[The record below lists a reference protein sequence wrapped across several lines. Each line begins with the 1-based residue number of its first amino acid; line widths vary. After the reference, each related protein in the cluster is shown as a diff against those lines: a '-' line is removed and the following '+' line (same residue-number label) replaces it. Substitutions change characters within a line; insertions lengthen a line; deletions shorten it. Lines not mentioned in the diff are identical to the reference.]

1 MADALVSSKGVRLK
15 KGKGTSNPRLLA
27 AKALSFW
34 LSKGPGARPEIQRL
48 GDTLLKGKR
57 LQEKDR
63 ALFWHILVGSV
74 RWLRLIRWHLERYI
88 KRYSRLP
95 VEVQAILLTGGFQI
109 IFLSRIP
116 FFSAV
121 DESVKLTR
129 IMGAP
134 WASGLVNASLRRLAT
149 SKKIVPSTRKELLE
163 RCKGSKANCLSNLT
177 SHPHWMVK
185 RWLKAWGVDGCVS
198 ICLQNNIQPPLTVR
212 VNTLKIERD
221 SFLDML
227 KKGGLSAEK
236 TSLSPCGIRLEGFR
250 GRVEEIP
257 GFEQGLFQVQDE
269 AAQLVS
275 LLLDLRKG
283 QRVLDVCAGVGGKS
297 THIAELMEDRGNILA
312 CDTNRSRL
320 QILAENSKR
329 LGITSIRTCL
339 LPKPEKGRIQK
350 RPFDRIIPCDRILI
364 DAPCSGLGVIRRHPD
379 IKWNRTPD
387 DIEALAARQ
396 LSLLEKWAS
405 CLKREGMLVYSV
417 CTMEYEETEG
427 VIQSFLETHS
437 DFALVSAREVLPF
450 LPDDLV
456 KGGFFRSLP
465 GQYGMDGFFSA
476 VIRRL

>member
-48 GDTLLKGKR
+48 GDSLLKGKR

-149 SKKIVPSTRKELLE
+149 SKKIVPFSREELLE
-163 RCKGSKANCLSNLT
+163 RCKGSRANCLSNLT

-227 KKGGLSAEK
+227 RKSWISAEK
-236 TSLSPCGIRLEGFR
+236 TSLSPHGIRLRDFR
-250 GRVEEIP
+250 GRVEELP

-275 LLLDLRKG
+275 LLLDVRKG

-297 THIAELMEDRGNILA
+297 THIAELMEDEGYILA
-312 CDTNRSRL
+312 CDTNKGRL
-320 QILAENSKR
+320 KILVENANR
-329 LGITSIRTCL
+329 LGITSIRTCQ
-339 LPKPEKGRIQK
+339 LPQTGKGFIHEKQ
-350 RPFDRIIPCDRILI
+350 FDRILI

-387 DIEALAARQ
+387 DIEALAATQ

-405 CLKREGMLVYSV
+405 CLKRNGILVYSV
-417 CTMEYEETEG
+417 CTMENEETEG
-427 VIQSFLETHS
+427 LIQSFLHTHS
-437 DFALVSAREVLPF
+437 HFSLISVREVVPW
-450 LPDDLV
+450 LPDDVLRD
-456 KGGFFRSLP
+456 GSLCTLP
-465 GQYGMDGFFSA
+465 GQYGMDGFFAA
-476 VIRRL
+476 VLLKSS

>member
-1 MADALVSSKGVRLK
+1 MADALASSKGVRLK

-27 AKALSFW
+27 AKALSLW

-48 GDTLLKGKR
+48 GDSLLKGKR
-57 LQEKDR
+57 LKEKDR

-74 RWLRLIRWHLERYI
+74 RWLRLLRWHLERYI
-88 KRYSRLP
+88 KRFSRLP

-149 SKKIVPSTRKELLE
+149 SKKIVPSTMEELLE

-185 RWLKAWGVDGCVS
+185 RWLKAWGMDGCVS

-212 VNTLKIERD
+212 VNTLKMERD
-221 SFLDML
+221 SFWDML

-236 TSLSPCGIRLEGFR
+236 TSLSPQGIRLVDFR

-257 GFEQGLFQVQDE
+257 GFKEGLFQVQDE

-275 LLLDLRKG
+275 LLLDVRKG
-283 QRVLDVCAGVGGKS
+283 QQVLDVCAGVGGKS
-297 THIAELMEDRGNILA
+297 THISEFMADKGYILA
-312 CDTNRSRL
+312 CDTNKGRL
-320 QILAENSKR
+320 EILVQNANR
-329 LGITSIRTCL
+329 LGITSIRTCQ
-339 LPKPEKGRIQK
+339 LPQRGKGFIHKGQ
-350 RPFDRIIPCDRILI
+350 FDRILI

-387 DIEALAARQ
+387 DIKTLAARQ
-396 LSLLEKWAS
+396 LSLLEKWSS
-405 CLKREGMLVYSV
+405 CLKRNGILVYSV
-417 CTMEYEETEG
+417 CTMENEETEG
-427 VIQSFLETHS
+427 VIQSFLDAHS
-437 DFALVSAREVLPF
+437 NFSLISVKEVLSW

-456 KGGFFRSLP
+456 SGGFFRTLS
-465 GQYGMDGFFSA
+465 GQYGMDGFFAA
-476 VIRRL
+476 VLFRSS

>member
-34 LSKGPGARPEIQRL
+34 LSKGPGARSEIQRL

-88 KRYSRLP
+88 KRFSRLP
-95 VEVQAILLTGGFQI
+95 FEVQAILLTGGFQI

-129 IMGAP
+129 SMGAP

-149 SKKIVPSTRKELLE
+149 SKKIVPSTKEELLQ

-185 RWLKAWGVDGCVS
+185 RWLMAWGVDGCVS
-198 ICLQNNIQPPLTVR
+198 ICLQNNIQPPLTIR
-212 VNTLKIERD
+212 INALKMERD
-221 SFLDML
+221 SFLELL
-227 KKGGLSAEK
+227 KKSGISAEK
-236 TSLSPCGIRLEGFR
+236 TSLSPHGIRLRDLR
-250 GRVEEIP
+250 GRVEELP

-275 LLLDLRKG
+275 LLLDARKG
-283 QRVLDVCAGVGGKS
+283 QQVLDVCAGVGGKS
-297 THIAELMEDRGNILA
+297 THIAELMEDEGYILA
-312 CDTNRSRL
+312 CDTNKSRL
-320 QILAENSKR
+320 KILVENANR
-329 LGITSIRTCL
+329 LGITSIRTCQ
-339 LPKPEKGRIQK
+339 LPQTRKGFIHKKQ
-350 RPFDRIIPCDRILI
+350 FDRIFI

-387 DIEALAARQ
+387 DIRTLSERQ
-396 LSLLEKWAS
+396 LSLLERWAS
-405 CLKREGMLVYSV
+405 CLKRRGILVYSV
-417 CTMEYEETEG
+417 CTMEHEETEG
-427 VIQSFLETHS
+427 VIQSFLHTHL
-437 DFALVSAREVLPF
+437 DFSPISVKEAVPW
-450 LPDDLV
+450 LPDEVV
-456 KGGFFRSLP
+456 KGGFFRTLP
-465 GQYGMDGFFSA
+465 GQYGMDGFFAA
-476 VIRRL
+476 VLFRS

>member
-1 MADALVSSKGVRLK
+1 MAEALVSFTEVRLK
-15 KGKGTSNPRLLA
+15 KGTGKSNPRLLA

-34 LSKGPGARPEIQRL
+34 LSKGPGARSEIQRL

-134 WASGLVNASLRRLAT
+134 WASGLVNASLRRLAM
-149 SKKIVPSTRKELLE
+149 SKQIVPSTREELFE
-163 RCKGSKANCLSNLT
+163 RCKGFKANCLSNLT

-185 RWLKAWGVDGCVS
+185 RWLKAWEVDGCIS

-227 KKGGLSAEK
+227 KKSGISGEK
-236 TSLSPCGIRLEGFR
+236 TALSTCGIRLKGFR

-257 GFEQGLFQVQDE
+257 GFEQGFFQVQDE

-275 LLLDLRKG
+275 LLLDVRKG

-297 THIAELMEDRGNILA
+297 THIAELMENKGNILA

-320 QILAENSKR
+320 ELLAENAKR
-329 LGITSIRTCL
+329 LGITSIKTCL

-350 RPFDRIIPCDRILI
+350 RQFDRILI

-396 LSLLEKWAS
+396 LSFLEKWAS

-427 VIQSFLETHS
+427 VIESFLEAHS
-437 DFALVSAREVLPF
+437 DFALISVKEVLPF

-456 KGGFFRSLP
+456 ESAFFRSLP
-465 GQYGMDGFFSA
+465 GQYDMDGFFA
-476 VIRRL
+476 VILLRKTH